1 MARNTRTR
9 PPHTPAPPRAPCAGD
24 DGYSV
29 VRLPSGEQR
38 KVLSLCTATL
48 GTLSNP
54 QHKNIKLGKAG
65 ASRWVG
71 RRPSVRARACVL
83 GARSLFACRPSRVG
97 GTPRRSGAPTLTP
110 HTPLPIHAPC
120 VRNSQVRGVAMN
132 PVDHPHGGGRGKS
145 KGRISQT
152 PWGKPTKGYRTRDNP
167 RTDWAITLP
176 RHKAKR

>member
-1 MARNTRTR
+1 M
-9 PPHTPAPPRAPCAGD
+9 
-24 DGYSV
+24 
-29 VRLPSGEQR
+29 
-38 KVLSLCTATL
+38 
-48 GTLSNP
+48 
-54 QHKNIKLGKAG
+54 
-65 ASRWVG
+65 
-71 RRPSVRARACVL
+71 
-83 GARSLFACRPSRVG
+83 G